1 MNSVGREPLC
11 KKVSDTSVIEG
22 EVDLLRDLRS
32 FLTEAWRTRGDM
44 GDVER
49 IKSFTSMDYA
59 VTERQQHARLR

>member
-11 KKVSDTSVIEG
+11 KKGFDTSIIVG

-32 FLTEAWRTRGDM
+32 FSREELRTRGDM

-49 IKSFTSMDYA
+49 IKSFT
-59 VTERQQHARLR
+59 